1 MFPSDENTT
10 NVYFLTESLGMVET
24 QKKSLGNGN
33 GEPLLQSRRLSCDA
47 SRKGSAWMSSSVMDD
62 VKMKEETPKKA
73 ESCPWRNR
81 RKKKISMKRCSS
93 SSNEKIIHIVST
105 KKAQFSHIL
114 PGDSCVHNSPIIYQP
129 KRCEHGRREV
139 ATLWYHPFQAG
150 N

>member
-1 MFPSDENTT
+1 MFP
-10 NVYFLTESLGMVET
+10 TESLGMVET
-24 QKKSLGNGN
+24 QKKSLGN

-73 ESCPWRNR
+73 ESCPWRNHH

-93 SSNEKIIHIVST
+93 SSNEKVIHIVST

-129 KRCEHGRREV
+129 KRCEQSRREV